1 MKFNLKKI
9 SIGILSFIVVFVL
22 ACILF
27 AFIFKDKII
36 ETAQNKI
43 NENLNAKIA
52 IGSMD
57 VSMIQNIKNFPDLSL
72 ILKDVRISGKDT
84 FEKDTLI
91 QFEKAQFS
99 IDIMSI
105 INNEQY
111 KINTIE
117 LYNATLNPILLANGS
132 NNWSITKSEKDDKKE
147 KSGFNIS
154 LKKLVLENINIQ
166 YDDYASNQFVT
177 IKNLNHRGK
186 GDFSDKEFDYIS
198 KLDIESLSYSKGLI
212 SFLKNTKLHYDGN
225 VRVNNETNSYT
236 FDKNTFSLNALKCF
250 IDGSIQKNENQSI
263 TTNIEIKADQT
274 QFKEV
279 LSLVPAI
286 YSKDFDKLNASGSF
300 KFLATFKGI
309 YQNDIYP
316 KTDISFSINNG
327 SFQYP
332 SLPKKVSQINIESNI
347 LNPGGSGDLFTVNIP
362 KFSMLIGNDP
372 FNGHLKLW
380 QMISNPNIDL
390 TANGKL
396 NLSDISKL
404 YPMEGV
410 KTLQGLVDI
419 DLNIQA
425 QKKDIEAKNYQ
436 AIKASGKAHIKNL
449 KYESITVGKM
459 VVVDELA
466 LNFTPQY
473 VDMPVCRGK
482 IEASDFDM
490 KGKLEN
496 VIAYYMSSDANI
508 KGNLIFNSNF
518 LDANAFLTEDKNEQN
533 AKRSDY
539 VMVPKN
545 IDFVGQMNIKKMNYG
560 KMQIQNLNGAMEV
573 AEEVVR
579 IKNVD
584 ADLLGG
590 KATMNGFYSTVGQS
604 FPKTELNYDIKY
616 LNLTQVFNQVES
628 AQKIAPLFKYMD
640 GFISSKSNISTEL
653 LPDLSPNLNTMNGN
667 FTVNIPL
674 AKVTNAPLL
683 QKIADISK
691 LNQLQ
696 NLEIQNVNANV
707 KVEKGRVILNPLQFK
722 ANNMNMSLG
731 GSHGIDQSMDYKLGV
746 DVPFEQLGPAN
757 NVVNGLLSKV
767 KLPFLNQIKP
777 EIVRMNINMKG
788 MFDKPNIN
796 LGTPELIKKDGST
809 SSNATESVVND
820 LKEKGEQA
828 KKDLIQKADT
838 LKENIKKEVDQK
850 VEETK
855 KQVEEEVNKKKNE
868 VLDKLKKKLP
878 W

>member
-1 MKFNLKKI
+1 MKFNTKKI
-9 SIGILSFIVVFVL
+9 FLGFFSFIVIFIS
-22 ACILF
+22 ACVLF

-36 ETAQNKI
+36 ETAQNKM

-91 QFEKAQFS
+91 QFEKTLVS
-99 IDIMSI
+99 IDIMSVLKSK
-105 INNEQY
+105 QY
-111 KINTIE
+111 KINAIE
-117 LYNATLNPILLANGS
+117 LYNATLNPILLSNGS
-132 NNWSITKSEKDDKKE
+132 NNWSITKSRADDKKE
-147 KSGFNIS
+147 ERGFNMS
-154 LKKLVLENINIQ
+154 LKKIVLENINIQ
-166 YDDYASNQFVT
+166 YDDYASNQFVR
-177 IKNLNHRGK
+177 IKNLNHHGK
-186 GDFSDKEFDYIS
+186 GDFSDTEFDYIS
-198 KLDIESLSYSKGLI
+198 DLDIASLSYSKGLI

-225 VRVNNETNSYT
+225 VKVNNETNSYI
-236 FDKNTFSLNALKCF
+236 FEKNTFSLNALKCF

-263 TTNIEIKADQT
+263 NTNIEIKADQT
-274 QFKEV
+274 DFKDV

-300 KFLATFKGI
+300 NFLATFKGI
-309 YQNDIYP
+309 YQENSFP
-316 KTDISFSINNG
+316 KTDILFSIKNG
-327 SFQYP
+327 AFQYP
-332 SLPKKVSQINIESNI
+332 SLPKKVSQINIESTI
-347 LNPGGSGDLFTVNIP
+347 QNPGGSGDLFTVNIP

-380 QMISNPNIDL
+380 QLISNPNIDL
-390 TANGKL
+390 TANGKI

-436 AIKASGKAHIKNL
+436 AIKASGKANIKNL

-459 VVVDELA
+459 VVVDALA

-473 VDMPVCRGK
+473 VDMPVCKGK
-482 IEASDFDM
+482 IESSDFDM

-496 VIAYYMSSDANI
+496 VIAYYMSSDAHI

-518 LDANAFLTEDKNEQN
+518 LDANSFLSEDNNEST
-533 AKRSDY
+533 KRSDY

-560 KMQIQNLNGAMEV
+560 KMQIQNLNGTMEV

-584 ADLLGG
+584 AELLGG

-604 FPKTELNYDIKY
+604 FPKTELNYDVKS
-616 LNLTQVFNQVES
+616 LNITQVFNQVES

-667 FTVNIPL
+667 FTVQIPL
-674 AKVTNAPLL
+674 AKVNNAPLL
-683 QKIADISK
+683 QKIAEVSR

-696 NLEIQNVNANV
+696 NLEIQNINANV
-707 KVEKGRVILNPLQFK
+707 KIEKGRVILNPLQFK

-757 NVVNGLLSKV
+757 TVVNGLLSKV
-767 KLPFLNQIKP
+767 NLPFLNQIKP

-796 LGTPELIKKDGST
+796 LGTPEFIKKDGST

-820 LKEKGEQA
+820 LKEKGEQT
-828 KKDLIQKADT
+828 KREIIQKADT
-838 LKENIKKEVDQK
+838 IKENIKKEVDQK

>member
-1 MKFNLKKI
+1 
-9 SIGILSFIVVFVL
+9 
-22 ACILF
+22 
-27 AFIFKDKII
+27 
-36 ETAQNKI
+36 
-43 NENLNAKIA
+43 
-52 IGSMD
+52 
-57 VSMIQNIKNFPDLSL
+57 
-72 ILKDVRISGKDT
+72 
-84 FEKDTLI
+84 
-91 QFEKAQFS
+91 
-99 IDIMSI
+99 
-105 INNEQY
+105 
-111 KINTIE
+111 
-117 LYNATLNPILLANGS
+117 
-132 NNWSITKSEKDDKKE
+132 
-147 KSGFNIS
+147 
-154 LKKLVLENINIQ
+154 
-166 YDDYASNQFVT
+166 
-177 IKNLNHRGK
+177 
-186 GDFSDKEFDYIS
+186 
-198 KLDIESLSYSKGLI
+198 
-212 SFLKNTKLHYDGN
+212 
-225 VRVNNETNSYT
+225 
-236 FDKNTFSLNALKCF
+236 
-250 IDGSIQKNENQSI
+250 
-263 TTNIEIKADQT
+263 
-274 QFKEV
+274 
-279 LSLVPAI
+279 
-286 YSKDFDKLNASGSF
+286 
-300 KFLATFKGI
+300 
-309 YQNDIYP
+309 
-316 KTDISFSINNG
+316 
-327 SFQYP
+327 
-332 SLPKKVSQINIESNI
+332 
-347 LNPGGSGDLFTVNIP
+347 
-362 KFSMLIGNDP
+362 
-372 FNGHLKLW
+372 
-380 QMISNPNIDL
+380 
-390 TANGKL
+390 
-396 NLSDISKL
+396 
-404 YPMEGV
+404 
-410 KTLQGLVDI
+410 
-419 DLNIQA
+419 
-425 QKKDIEAKNYQ
+425 
-436 AIKASGKAHIKNL
+436 
-449 KYESITVGKM
+449 
-459 VVVDELA
+459 
-466 LNFTPQY
+466 
-473 VDMPVCRGK
+473 
-482 IEASDFDM
+482 
-490 KGKLEN
+490 
-496 VIAYYMSSDANI
+496 
-508 KGNLIFNSNF
+508 

-545 IDFVGQMNIKKMNYG
+545 IEFVGLMHIKKMNYG

-604 FPKTELNYDIKY
+604 FPKTELNYDIKS

-796 LGTPELIKKDGST
+796 LGTPEFIKKDGST

-828 KKDLIQKADT
+828 KKDLILKADT

>member
-1 MKFNLKKI
+1 MRFNTKKI
-9 SIGILSFIVVFVL
+9 FIGFISFIVIFIS
-22 ACILF
+22 ACVLF

-91 QFEKAQFS
+91 QFEKTLVS
-99 IDIMSI
+99 IDIMSVLKSK
-105 INNEQY
+105 QY
-111 KINTIE
+111 KINAIE
-117 LYNATLNPILLANGS
+117 LYNATLNPILLSNGS
-132 NNWSITKSEKDDKKE
+132 NNWSITKSGADDKKE
-147 KSGFNIS
+147 ERGFNMS
-154 LKKLVLENINIQ
+154 LKKIVLENINIQ
-166 YDDYASNQFVT
+166 YDDYASNQFIR
-177 IKNLNHRGK
+177 IKNLNHHGK
-186 GDFSDKEFDYIS
+186 GDFSDTEFDYIS
-198 KLDIESLSYSKGLI
+198 DLDIASLSYSKGLI

-225 VRVNNETNSYT
+225 VKVNNETNSYI
-236 FDKNTFSLNALKCF
+236 FEKNTFSLNALKCF

-263 TTNIEIKADQT
+263 NTNIEIKADQT
-274 QFKEV
+274 DFKDV

-300 KFLATFKGI
+300 NFLATFKGI
-309 YQNDIYP
+309 YQENSYP
-316 KTDISFSINNG
+316 KTDISFSIKNG
-327 SFQYP
+327 AFQYP
-332 SLPKKVSQINIESNI
+332 SLPKKVSQINIESRI
-347 LNPGGSGDLFTVNIP
+347 QNPGGSGDLFTVNIP

-380 QMISNPNIDL
+380 QLISNPNIDL
-390 TANGKL
+390 TANGKI

-436 AIKASGKAHIKNL
+436 AIKASGKANIKNL

-459 VVVDELA
+459 VVVDALA

-473 VDMPVCRGK
+473 VDMPVCKGK
-482 IEASDFDM
+482 IESSDFDM

-496 VIAYYMSSDANI
+496 VIAYYMSSDAHI

-518 LDANAFLTEDKNEQN
+518 LDANAFLSEDNNEST
-533 AKRSDY
+533 KRSDY

-545 IDFVGQMNIKKMNYG
+545 IDFIGQMNIKKMNYG
-560 KMQIQNLNGAMEV
+560 KMQIQNLNGTMEV

-584 ADLLGG
+584 AELLGG

-604 FPKTELNYDIKY
+604 FPKTELNYDVKS

-667 FTVNIPL
+667 FTVQIPL
-674 AKVTNAPLL
+674 AKVNNAPLL
-683 QKIADISK
+683 QKIAEVSR

-696 NLEIQNVNANV
+696 NLEIQNINANV
-707 KVEKGRVILNPLQFK
+707 KIEKGRVILNPLQFK

-757 NVVNGLLSKV
+757 TVVNGLLSKV
-767 KLPFLNQIKP
+767 NLPFLNQIKP

-796 LGTPELIKKDGST
+796 LGTPEFIKKDGST

-820 LKEKGEQA
+820 LKEKGAQA

-838 LKENIKKEVDQK
+838 IKENIKKEVDQK

>member
-1 MKFNLKKI
+1 MRFNTKKI
-9 SIGILSFIVVFVL
+9 FIGFISFIVIFIS
-22 ACILF
+22 ACVLF

-36 ETAQNKI
+36 ETAQNKM

-91 QFEKAQFS
+91 QFEKTLVS

-105 INNEQY
+105 IKSKQY
-111 KINTIE
+111 KINAIE
-117 LYNATLNPILLANGS
+117 LYNATLNPILLSNGS
-132 NNWSITKSEKDDKKE
+132 NNWSITKSEADDKKE
-147 KSGFNIS
+147 ERGFNMS
-154 LKKLVLENINIQ
+154 LKKIVLENINIQ
-166 YDDYASNQFVT
+166 YDDYASNQFIR
-177 IKNLNHRGK
+177 IKNLNHHGK
-186 GDFSDKEFDYIS
+186 GDFSDTEFDYIS
-198 KLDIESLSYSKGLI
+198 DLDIASLSYSKGLI

-225 VRVNNETNSYT
+225 VKVNNETNSYI
-236 FDKNTFSLNALKCF
+236 FEKNTFSLNALKCF

-263 TTNIEIKADQT
+263 NTNIEIKADQT
-274 QFKEV
+274 DFKDV

-300 KFLATFKGI
+300 NFLATFKGI
-309 YQNDIYP
+309 YQENRYP
-316 KTDISFSINNG
+316 KTDILLSIKNG
-327 SFQYP
+327 AFQYP
-332 SLPKKVSQINIESNI
+332 SLPKKVSQINIESRI
-347 LNPGGSGDLFTVNIP
+347 QNPGGSGDLFTVNIP

-380 QMISNPNIDL
+380 QLISNPNIDL
-390 TANGKL
+390 TANGKI

-436 AIKASGKAHIKNL
+436 AIKASGKANIKNL

-459 VVVDELA
+459 VVVDALA

-473 VDMPVCRGK
+473 VDMPVCKGK
-482 IEASDFDM
+482 IESSDFDM

-496 VIAYYMSSDANI
+496 VIAYYMSSDAHI

-518 LDANAFLTEDKNEQN
+518 LDANAFLSEDNNEST
-533 AKRSDY
+533 KRSDY

-560 KMQIQNLNGAMEV
+560 KMQIQNLNGTMEV

-584 ADLLGG
+584 AELLGG

-604 FPKTELNYDIKY
+604 FPKTELNYDVKS

-667 FTVNIPL
+667 FTVQIPL
-674 AKVTNAPLL
+674 AKVNNAPLL
-683 QKIADISK
+683 QKIAEVSR

-696 NLEIQNVNANV
+696 NLEIQNINANV
-707 KVEKGRVILNPLQFK
+707 KIENGRVILNPLQFK

-757 NVVNGLLSKV
+757 TVVNGLLSKV
-767 KLPFLNQIKP
+767 NLPFLNQIKP

-796 LGTPELIKKDGST
+796 LGTPEFIKKDGST

-820 LKEKGEQA
+820 LKEKGAQA

-838 LKENIKKEVDQK
+838 IKENIKKEVDQK

>member
-1 MKFNLKKI
+1 MRFNTKKI
-9 SIGILSFIVVFVL
+9 FIGFISFIVIFIS
-22 ACILF
+22 ACVLF

-91 QFEKAQFS
+91 QFEKTLIS

-105 INNEQY
+105 LKSKQY
-111 KINTIE
+111 KINAIE
-117 LYNATLNPILLANGS
+117 LYNATLNPILLSNGS
-132 NNWSITKSEKDDKKE
+132 NNWSITKSEADDKKE
-147 KSGFNIS
+147 ERGFNMS
-154 LKKLVLENINIQ
+154 LKKIVLENINIQ
-166 YDDYASNQFVT
+166 YDDYASNQFVR
-177 IKNLNHRGK
+177 IKNLNHHGK
-186 GDFSDKEFDYIS
+186 GDFSDTEFDYIS
-198 KLDIESLSYSKGLI
+198 DLDIASLSYSKGLI

-225 VRVNNETNSYT
+225 VKVNNETNSYI
-236 FDKNTFSLNALKCF
+236 FEKNTFSLNALKCF

-263 TTNIEIKADQT
+263 NTNIEIKADQT
-274 QFKEV
+274 DFKDV
-279 LSLVPAI
+279 LSLIPAI

-300 KFLATFKGI
+300 NFLATFKGI
-309 YQNDIYP
+309 YQENRYP
-316 KTDISFSINNG
+316 KTDILLSIKNG
-327 SFQYP
+327 AFQYP
-332 SLPKKVSQINIESNI
+332 SLPKKVSQINIESRI
-347 LNPGGSGDLFTVNIP
+347 QNPGGSGDLFTVNIP

-380 QMISNPNIDL
+380 QLISNPNIDL
-390 TANGKL
+390 TANGKI

-436 AIKASGKAHIKNL
+436 AIKASGKANIKNL

-459 VVVDELA
+459 VVVDALA

-473 VDMPVCRGK
+473 VDMPVCKGK
-482 IEASDFDM
+482 IESSDFDM

-496 VIAYYMSSDANI
+496 VIAYYMSSDAHI

-518 LDANAFLTEDKNEQN
+518 LDANAFLSEDNNEST
-533 AKRSDY
+533 KRSDY

-560 KMQIQNLNGAMEV
+560 KMQIQNLNGTMEV

-584 ADLLGG
+584 AELLGG

-604 FPKTELNYDIKY
+604 FPKTELNYDVKS

-667 FTVNIPL
+667 FTVQIPL
-674 AKVTNAPLL
+674 AKVNNAPLL
-683 QKIADISK
+683 QKIAEVSR

-696 NLEIQNVNANV
+696 NLEIQNINANV
-707 KVEKGRVILNPLQFK
+707 KIEKGRVILNPLQFK

-757 NVVNGLLSKV
+757 TVVNGLLSKV
-767 KLPFLNQIKP
+767 NLPFLNQIKP

-796 LGTPELIKKDGST
+796 LGTPEFIKKDGST

-820 LKEKGEQA
+820 LKEKGAQA
-828 KKDLIQKADT
+828 KKDLILKADT
-838 LKENIKKEVDQK
+838 IKENIKKEVDKK

>member
-1 MKFNLKKI
+1 
-9 SIGILSFIVVFVL
+9 
-22 ACILF
+22 
-27 AFIFKDKII
+27 
-36 ETAQNKI
+36 
-43 NENLNAKIA
+43 
-52 IGSMD
+52 
-57 VSMIQNIKNFPDLSL
+57 
-72 ILKDVRISGKDT
+72 
-84 FEKDTLI
+84 
-91 QFEKAQFS
+91 
-99 IDIMSI
+99 
-105 INNEQY
+105 
-111 KINTIE
+111 
-117 LYNATLNPILLANGS
+117 
-132 NNWSITKSEKDDKKE
+132 
-147 KSGFNIS
+147 
-154 LKKLVLENINIQ
+154 
-166 YDDYASNQFVT
+166 
-177 IKNLNHRGK
+177 
-186 GDFSDKEFDYIS
+186 
-198 KLDIESLSYSKGLI
+198 
-212 SFLKNTKLHYDGN
+212 
-225 VRVNNETNSYT
+225 
-236 FDKNTFSLNALKCF
+236 
-250 IDGSIQKNENQSI
+250 
-263 TTNIEIKADQT
+263 
-274 QFKEV
+274 
-279 LSLVPAI
+279 
-286 YSKDFDKLNASGSF
+286 
-300 KFLATFKGI
+300 
-309 YQNDIYP
+309 
-316 KTDISFSINNG
+316 
-327 SFQYP
+327 
-332 SLPKKVSQINIESNI
+332 
-347 LNPGGSGDLFTVNIP
+347 
-362 KFSMLIGNDP
+362 
-372 FNGHLKLW
+372 
-380 QMISNPNIDL
+380 
-390 TANGKL
+390 
-396 NLSDISKL
+396 
-404 YPMEGV
+404 
-410 KTLQGLVDI
+410 
-419 DLNIQA
+419 
-425 QKKDIEAKNYQ
+425 
-436 AIKASGKAHIKNL
+436 
-449 KYESITVGKM
+449 M

-545 IDFVGQMNIKKMNYG
+545 IEFVGLMHIKKMNYG

-604 FPKTELNYDIKY
+604 FPKTELNYDIKS

-796 LGTPELIKKDGST
+796 LGTPEFIKKDGST

-820 LKEKGEQA
+820 LKEKGAQA